1 MPESTR
7 TKGAPF
13 DPWIG
18 TFRARVIV
26 RGITDEIRARA
37 VPGTRPGTT
46 RLKEIRNQRKIGM
59 DPANGY
65 AAVGLLVR
73 LRQGP

>member
-18 TFRARVIV
+18 TFRARAMAH
-26 RGITDEIRARA
+26 GITDETRARA
-37 VPGTRPGTT
+37 VPGTRLGTT

-59 DPANGY
+59 DPADGY
-65 AAVGLLVR
+65 AGVGLLAR